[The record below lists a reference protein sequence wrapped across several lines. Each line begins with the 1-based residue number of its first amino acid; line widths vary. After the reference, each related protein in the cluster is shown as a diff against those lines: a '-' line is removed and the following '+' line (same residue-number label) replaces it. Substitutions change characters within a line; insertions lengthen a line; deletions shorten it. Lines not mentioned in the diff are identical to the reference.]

1 MDTQP
6 IPIIFI
12 HQAHHEVSR
21 QEFLEELGLF
31 VLNSLDDKLVITG
44 DIEEGSAGSG
54 VRQLDQ
60 RLVTQRI
67 LQEEEESAL
76 VSN

>member
-1 MDTQP
+1 M
-6 IPIIFI
+6 
-12 HQAHHEVSR
+12 
-21 QEFLEELGLF
+21 
-31 VLNSLDDKLVITG
+31 LNSLDDELVIAG

-76 VSN
+76 VSS